1 MCRYGTLGE
10 IHKETKR
17 QPLSTEEF
25 GDRSFD
31 CLVFLFLQASS
42 PHGLINR
49 FFCKT
54 AIQLFN
60 YNRINV
66 IPESSS
72 NSTQKRTYQLHYSSS
87 ATCTMYREKYNSKS
101 SRKAQLHVL
110 CKEKSMNQC
119 HLVKLNYMYCVQRG
133 VQINVIP
140 SSSTTCT
147 AYSVQLSAQVS

>member
-66 IPESSS
+66 IPKSSS
-72 NSTQKRTYQLHYSSS
+72 NSTQKRTNQLHYSSS
-87 ATCTMYREKYNSKS
+87 STCTTYREEYRSMS

-110 CKEKSMNQC
+110 FTEKSINQC
-119 HLVKLNYMYCVQRG
+119 RPVMLNYMYYVQRKE
-133 VQINVIP
+133 
-140 SSSTTCT
+140 
-147 AYSVQLSAQVS
+147 

>member
-25 GDRSFD
+25 GDLSFD
-31 CLVFLFLQASS
+31 CLVFFFLQASS

-49 FFCKT
+49 IFCKT

-72 NSTQKRTYQLHYSSS
+72 NSTQKRTNQLHYRSSS
-87 ATCTMYREKYNSKS
+87 TCTTYREEYRSMS

-110 CKEKSMNQC
+110 HTEKSIDQC
-119 HLVKLNYMYCVQRG
+119 HPVKLNFMYYVQR
-133 VQINVIP
+133 
-140 SSSTTCT
+140 
-147 AYSVQLSAQVS
+147 SV